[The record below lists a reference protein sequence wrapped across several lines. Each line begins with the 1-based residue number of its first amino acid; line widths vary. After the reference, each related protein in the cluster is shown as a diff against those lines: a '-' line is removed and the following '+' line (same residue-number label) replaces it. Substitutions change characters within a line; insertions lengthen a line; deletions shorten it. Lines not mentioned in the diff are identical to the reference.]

1 MSNEELVKQHEKI
14 CEQLNIT
21 YEMKNK
27 DYGDSFSKSIQEF
40 GNVAALTRMFDKW
53 NRIKQLSMSGTNHV
67 KDESLIDSC
76 LDLANYLIMYV
87 MELQKG
93 ADNNDRATNT
103 GQNN

>member
-1 MSNEELVKQHEKI
+1 MPNEQLVKQHKEI

-21 YEMKNK
+21 YEMKNS

-53 NRIKQLSMSGTNHV
+53 NRIKQLSMGGCQKV

-87 MELQKG
+87 MELKKE
-93 ADNNDRATNT
+93 
-103 GQNN
+103 